1 MNDKRLT
8 KSYKLHN
15 EPQSSHCLVVH
26 EDAHLSYKRYKVKKL
41 CFKGHAKLHKYQYT
55 HIHIVFVFSKI
66 FLFLLKKK
74 KQTNKQ
80 TNKQAS
86 ILKSNKN

>member
-26 EDAHLSYKRYKVKKL
+26 EDAHLSYKRYKVKKP
-41 CFKGHAKLHKYQYT
+41 CFHAKLHKYQYT

-74 KQTNKQ
+74 KKQ
-80 TNKQAS
+80 TNKQAN